1 MLLCAHRS
9 VQEELDRLSQ
19 SQSAASVHDRVN
31 KLATRLLDAER
42 TRDELAH
49 KVEECVCPRCKH
61 VLLSPSDRM
70 RACAG
75 VLRALSP
82 SKWPNRA
89 SYICTSPQYYG
100 ATRAVASLDEAT
112 ACRRHA
118 CRSRSGHETGG
129 SSALD

>member
-70 RACAG
+70 RACVSARARVRG
-75 VLRALSP
+75 CVACPPSLQMAKPRIVYLYLPAVLRRN
-82 SKWPNRA
+82 K
-89 SYICTSPQYYG
+89 
-100 ATRAVASLDEAT
+100 
-112 ACRRHA
+112 
-118 CRSRSGHETGG
+118 
-129 SSALD
+129 SSHKP